1 VIVVDS
7 SVALQWLLDEPD
19 GGASQ
24 SVLTL
29 SDELIA
35 PDVLLVEV
43 GNVLGKKVRAH
54 EISAEQAIDGLAFVA
69 ARVPRLEGVRS
80 VIARALELSIEL
92 SHPLYDCMFLA
103 TALEHSC
110 RLVTRD
116 DKFAARASSRGY
128 GNSIS
133 LLGSPAP

>member
-19 GGASQ
+19 GDASL
-24 SVLTL
+24 SVLTI

-43 GNVLGKKVRAH
+43 GNVLGKKVRAR
-54 EISAEQAIDGLAFVA
+54 EISAEQAIDGLAFVTT
-69 ARVPRLEGVRS
+69 RVPRLDGVRS
-80 VIARALELSIEL
+80 LVARALELSIEL

-103 TALEHSC
+103 TALEHAC
-110 RLVTRD
+110 KLVTRD

-128 GNSIS
+128 GDSLT
-133 LLGSPAP
+133 LLGSP